1 MPTPVNEDGITRFKL
16 SPEEREVVKLTKC
29 VNELENN
36 QNNISSRLTE
46 LEKKAGV

>member
-1 MPTPVNEDGITRFKL
+1 MPRPVNEDEITRFKL
-16 SPEEREVVKLTKC
+16 SPEEREVINLRKC

-36 QNNISSRLTE
+36 QNNILSRLTE